1 MLIFAMLVS
10 SEEDRT
16 KLEQIY
22 IKYKKLMYYIAMD
35 ILKDTHESEDVVQN
49 SIIKT
54 AKYIEKIDDINS
66 NKTKHLIVTI
76 VKSTAIDI
84 YRKNRKNNTID
95 IDVVENVIESKD
107 IPLDD
112 LIIDIEKSEKLAER
126 LAELKNE
133 YADILTLKYY
143 HQFNDNEIA
152 NILNLKPG
160 NVRTRLHRAKIA
172 LKNLMDKEQ
181 YN

>member
-54 AKYIEKIDDINS
+54 AKYIEKIEEVTSVRVGIVSTSPERDD
-66 NKTKHLIVTI
+66 TI
-76 VKSTAIDI
+76 I
-84 YRKNRKNNTID
+84 R
-95 IDVVENVIESKD
+95 
-107 IPLDD
+107 
-112 LIIDIEKSEKLAER
+112 
-126 LAELKNE
+126 
-133 YADILTLKYY
+133 
-143 HQFNDNEIA
+143 
-152 NILNLKPG
+152 G
-160 NVRTRLHRAKIA
+160 
-172 LKNLMDKEQ
+172 
-181 YN
+181 

>member
-1 MLIFAMLVS
+1 M
-10 SEEDRT
+10 
-16 KLEQIY
+16 
-22 IKYKKLMYYIAMD
+22 
-35 ILKDTHESEDVVQN
+35 
-49 SIIKT
+49 
-54 AKYIEKIDDINS
+54 
-66 NKTKHLIVTI
+66 
-76 VKSTAIDI
+76 
-84 YRKNRKNNTID
+84 
-95 IDVVENVIESKD
+95 VENVIESKD